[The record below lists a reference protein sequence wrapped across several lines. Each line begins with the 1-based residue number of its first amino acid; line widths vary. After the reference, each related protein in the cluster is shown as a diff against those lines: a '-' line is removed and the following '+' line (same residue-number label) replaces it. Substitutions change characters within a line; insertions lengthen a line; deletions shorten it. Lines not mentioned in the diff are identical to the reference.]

1 MFSRSPRS
9 LKICPYCN
17 TSFPQEET
25 HCPSCGASYWE
36 AHRKEEEESPE
47 QLPQQT
53 EQGCLSL
60 LLVPVLTAL
69 AATAV
74 VIAVGFLINTVV
86 FFESQQVKVLWI
98 GGSIAVGLGVF
109 RLITYLRQNSD
120 KNNRGEQS

>member
-25 HCPSCGASYWE
+25 HCPACGASYWE
-36 AHRKEEEESPE
+36 ANRKEEEESSE

-69 AATAV
+69 AAAAV

-98 GGSIAVGLGVF
+98 GGSVAVGLGIY
-109 RLITYLRQNSD
+109 RLIAHLKRSSQN
-120 KNNRGEQS
+120 KNGGKQ